1 MKDEQRMKM
10 IEFYFDVG
18 SPYSYVG
25 FHQIQKIAD
34 QYQAKI
40 IWKPIL
46 LGAVFKATGNNSP
59 MAVPAKARYS
69 MLDLKRWSKLWNI
82 PVKMNPNFPINTLNA
97 MRLITATQ
105 LFAPE
110 QFLTVLEGVFKA
122 MFGEPR
128 NLNEWSGLLQV
139 AQDAGLEA
147 EQVEAWLN
155 DEKVKNEL
163 KFLTEEAVNRGVF
176 GAPTWFVNDEMF
188 WGVDHLHFVESV
200 LQTL

>member
-1 MKDEQRMKM
+1 MNI

-25 FHQIQKIAD
+25 FHQIQKIAEK
-34 QYQAKI
+34 YQAEI

-59 MAVPAKARYS
+59 MAVPAKAHYS
-69 MLDLKRWSKLWNI
+69 MIDLKRWAKLWNI

-105 LFAPE
+105 LFEPE
-110 QFLTVLEGVFKA
+110 KFLKVLAAIFDA
-122 MFGEPR
+122 MFHHPK
-128 NLNEWSGLLQV
+128 NLNVLTELLQV
-139 AQDAGLEA
+139 AENVGLDKD
-147 EQVEAWLN
+147 QVEAWLS

-163 KFLTEEAVNRGVF
+163 KFLTEEAVSRGVF
-176 GAPTWFVNDEMF
+176 GAPTWFVKDEMF
-188 WGVDHLHFVESV
+188 WGVDHLHFVENSLESV
-200 LQTL
+200 

>member
-1 MKDEQRMKM
+1 MNI

-25 FHQIQKIAD
+25 FHQIQKIAEK
-34 QYQAKI
+34 YQAEI

-59 MAVPAKARYS
+59 MAVPAKAQYS
-69 MLDLKRWSKLWNI
+69 MTDLKRWAKLWNI

-105 LFAPE
+105 LFQPE
-110 QFLTVLEGVFKA
+110 QFLKVLTDVFDA
-122 MFGEPR
+122 MFHHPK
-128 NLNEWSGLLQV
+128 NLNELTELLQV
-139 AQDAGLEA
+139 AENVGLDKD
-147 EQVEAWLN
+147 QVEAWLS

-176 GAPTWFVNDEMF
+176 GAPTWFVKDEMF
-188 WGVDHLHFVESV
+188 WGVDHLHFVENSLESV
-200 LQTL
+200 

>member
-1 MKDEQRMKM
+1 MNI

-25 FHQIQKIAD
+25 FHQIQKIAEK
-34 QYQAKI
+34 YQAEI

-59 MAVPAKARYS
+59 MAVPAKAQYS
-69 MLDLKRWSKLWNI
+69 MTDLKRWAKLWNI

-105 LFAPE
+105 LFQPE
-110 QFLTVLEGVFKA
+110 QFLKVLTGVFDA
-122 MFGEPR
+122 MFHDPKD
-128 NLNEWSGLLQV
+128 LNALTELLQV
-139 AQDAGLEA
+139 AESVGLDKD
-147 EQVEAWLN
+147 QVEAWLS

-163 KFLTEEAVNRGVF
+163 KFLTEEAVSRGVF
-176 GAPTWFVNDEMF
+176 GAPTWFVKDEMF
-188 WGVDHLHFVESV
+188 WGVDHLHFVENS
-200 LQTL
+200 LQNI

>member
-1 MKDEQRMKM
+1 MNI

-18 SPYSYVG
+18 SPYSYLG
-25 FHQIQKIAD
+25 FHQIQKIAE
-34 QYQAKI
+34 QYQAEI

-46 LGAVFKATGNNSP
+46 LGAVFKATSNNSP
-59 MAVPAKARYS
+59 MMVPAKARYS
-69 MLDLKRWSKLWNI
+69 MLDLSRWAKLWDI

-110 QFLTVLEGVFKA
+110 QFLTVLDGVFKA

-128 NLNEWSGLLQV
+128 NLNELSELLQV
-139 AQDAGLEA
+139 AQEAGLDV
-147 EQVEAWLN
+147 EQLETWLS

-188 WGVDHLHFVESV
+188 WGVDHLHFVESSLV
-200 LQTL
+200 PIES

>member
-1 MKDEQRMKM
+1 MNI

-25 FHQIQKIAD
+25 FHQIQKIAK
-34 QYQAKI
+34 QYQAEI

-46 LGAVFKATGNNSP
+46 LGAIFKATGNNSP

-69 MLDLKRWSKLWNI
+69 MLDLQRWAKLWNI
-82 PVKMNPNFPINTLNA
+82 PVKMNPNFPMNTLNA
-97 MRLITATQ
+97 MRLITAIQ

-110 QFLTVLEGVFKA
+110 QFLNVLNGVFDA
-122 MFGEPR
+122 MFGAPR
-128 NLNEWSGLLQV
+128 NLNESSELLKIAQEVGLNPTH
-139 AQDAGLEA
+139 
-147 EQVEAWLN
+147 VEAWLS

-176 GAPTWFVNDEMF
+176 GAPTWFVKDEMF
-188 WGVDHLHFVESV
+188 WGVDHLHFVESHLEPV
-200 LQTL
+200 ES

>member
-1 MKDEQRMKM
+1 MNI

-25 FHQIQKIAD
+25 FHQIQKIAEK
-34 QYQAKI
+34 YQAEI

-59 MAVPAKARYS
+59 MAVPAKAHYS
-69 MLDLKRWSKLWNI
+69 MIDLKRWAKLWNI

-105 LFAPE
+105 LFQPE
-110 QFLTVLEGVFKA
+110 QFLKVLTGVFDA
-122 MFGEPR
+122 MFHDPKD
-128 NLNEWSGLLQV
+128 LNELTELVQV
-139 AQDAGLEA
+139 AENVGLDK
-147 EQVEAWLN
+147 EQVAAWLS

-176 GAPTWFVNDEMF
+176 GAPTWFIKDEMF
-188 WGVDHLHFVESV
+188 WGVDHLHFVENS
-200 LQTL
+200 LESI